1 MYSHSILKK
10 LSAREGFDFDYKYTE
25 MHSKFYRTVLI
36 HRNISKKSII
46 AVHRKGLP
54 KNKKITKIWSV
65 SLQCQDGSIAFSKC
79 QDVCQWTAFIDSRTR
94 TTRNT
99 SLLAFMVRMRSCPLH
114 VKAAK
119 YEIQKPSTCR
129 ATLFRCKFSSM
140 FPVFHLARSTCP
152 ATKTFVAT
160 KQCYMHKKLRVF
172 VSRIST
178 H

>member
-25 MHSKFYRTVLI
+25 MHSKFYSTVLI
-36 HRNISKKSII
+36 HRNISKKSMI

-54 KNKKITKIWSV
+54 KNKKIKVWSV

-79 QDVCQWTAFIDSRTR
+79 QDVCQWTAFIDPITR

-99 SLLAFMVRMRSCPLH
+99 SLLAFMVRMRSCRLH
-114 VKAAK
+114 VKAVK
-119 YEIQKPSTCR
+119 YEIEKPSTCR

-140 FPVFHLARSTCP
+140 FPVFHLA
-152 ATKTFVAT
+152 
-160 KQCYMHKKLRVF
+160 
-172 VSRIST
+172 
-178 H
+178 